1 MHFDC
6 IFTANHVF
14 YHIFCIP
21 AREYHVFLHAFP
33 HLGRESTIFATNAI
47 RHRAWE
53 PFCHQSPE
61 QLKMS
66 PQKPS
71 ESHFATKSKNS
82 PK

>member
-6 IFTANHVF
+6 ISTANHVF
-14 YHIFCIP
+14 YHIFYIP
-21 AREYHVFLHAFP
+21 AREYYVFLHAFP
-33 HLGRESTIFATNAI
+33 HLGRESMIFATNAI

-66 PQKPS
+66 LRRLFG
-71 ESHFATKSKNS
+71 SHFVTRAQNSSK
-82 PK
+82 